1 MAEVNWKKRF
11 LANSLSS
18 YITTAV
24 SLGLGL
30 FMFRMLISTWSEEEF
45 GFWTILWA
53 LFGMGFVLDFGIGM
67 SVQKAVAE
75 KMAKDDVGGMN
86 RLLTTAFW
94 GFACVA
100 AALFGVLFLMRPIF
114 FHFFDASP
122 EYAGEFNRAYVY
134 FAACLALIFPLGLF
148 NEMLQGLQR
157 LDLANAI
164 RTGIAIVN
172 FTVITIC
179 VKSGVAFSLVV
190 LIAGASSLVPSTLA
204 AMLAFRLLPGLSL
217 NPFKHFH
224 PLAIRE
230 QLSFSISAYLIHM
243 SNKLLMQIDRLVIGA
258 FLGFASVTSY
268 QAAAKIAEILRMFAY
283 HLDAAVSPAAAHL
296 RARGDKSGL
305 RDLLL
310 RTSRFNFLI
319 VTPVYLLGAIYMEP
333 VIGVLTK
340 METVPFEIWI
350 IGQILLFSVYNTQI
364 SSTCASSIMIMT
376 GHEKPLVVI
385 VVSQLVTN
393 IGLSIALVFGF
404 KTVGVA
410 SATLICAA
418 FFGWAIILPK
428 ILRTLEV
435 GVLEY
440 VGFHLRGAAPGFIAF
455 GLAVSLLVYSFPLH
469 SGEIFGLAWR
479 GCAVMLPTMLL
490 NLKVVRET
498 WKGDTIMEERA

>member
-1 MAEVNWKKRF
+1 MAEVSWKERF
-11 LANSLSS
+11 LKNSLSS
-18 YITTAV
+18 YVSTAV

-30 FMFRMLISTWSEEEF
+30 FMFRMLISTWSKEEF

-75 KMAKDDVGGMN
+75 KMAKDDIAGMN

-94 GFACVA
+94 GFAGVA
-100 AALFGVLFLMRPIF
+100 VALFAVLFFMRPVF
-114 FHFFDASP
+114 FHFFDTPP
-122 EYAGEFNRAYVY
+122 EYAKEFTLAYVY
-134 FAACLALIFPLGLF
+134 FSACLALIFPLGLF

-157 LDLANAI
+157 LDLANMI
-164 RTGIAIVN
+164 RTGIAITN

-179 VKSGVAFSLVV
+179 VSTGVPFSKVV
-190 LIAGASSLVPSTLA
+190 LIAAVSSLVPSTLS
-204 AMLAFRLLPGLSL
+204 AMFAFKLLPGLSL
-217 NPFKHFH
+217 NPMKHFH
-224 PLAIRE
+224 PGSIRE

-283 HLDAAVSPAAAHL
+283 HLDEAVSPAAAHL
-296 RARGDKSGL
+296 RARGDKAGL

-310 RTSRFNFLI
+310 RTSRFNFLM
-319 VTPVYLLGAIYMEP
+319 VTPIYLLGVVYMEP
-333 VIGVLTK
+333 VISVLTK
-340 METVPFEIWI
+340 MDSVPQEIWL

-385 VVSQLVTN
+385 VVGQLVTN
-393 IGLSIALVFGF
+393 VGLSIALVLGFG
-404 KTVGVA
+404 TVGVA
-410 SATLICAA
+410 AATLVCAA

-428 ILRTLEV
+428 ILRTLGV
-435 GVLEY
+435 GLWEY
-440 VGFHLRGAAPGFIAF
+440 LTFHLKGAGPGFVAF
-455 GLAVSLLVYSFPLH
+455 GMVLALLVIAFPLH
-469 SGEIFGLAWR
+469 RGEIFSLIWR
-479 GCAVMLPTMLL
+479 GSLVMIPTMLL
-490 NLKVVRET
+490 NFRIVRDTWRTEVKV
-498 WKGDTIMEERA
+498 